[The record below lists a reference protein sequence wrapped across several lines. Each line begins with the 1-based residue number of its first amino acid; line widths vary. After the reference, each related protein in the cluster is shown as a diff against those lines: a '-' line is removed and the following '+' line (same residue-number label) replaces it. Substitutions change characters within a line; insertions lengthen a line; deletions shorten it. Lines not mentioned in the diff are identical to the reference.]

1 MYYFYYYSEIILYR
15 MVYER
20 HITPLFPSSPSTNF
34 NQTFPLAS
42 LLLDLGLLFYTFLY
56 ISKITYKNT
65 VSFISAIYVHDQ
77 RSSLHCNID
86 EFSHTVDEFIRNLM
100 TNMSLGNQ
108 IYDSLWQ
115 KIRKKWDTLCFLYLY
130 ISFVT
135 VFLLNKQEFLFTL
148 SHLLSHRQFPLL
160 VIFENF

>member
-1 MYYFYYYSEIILYR
+1 MYYFYYYSEIILHR
-15 MVYER
+15 MVSDR
-20 HITPLFPSSPSTNF
+20 HIRPHFPSSPSTNF
-34 NQTFPLAS
+34 NQTFPFARFRLA
-42 LLLDLGLLFYTFLY
+42 FLY
-56 ISKITYKNT
+56 FSLHFKITYKNT
-65 VSFISAIYVHDQ
+65 VSFLSAIYVHDQ
-77 RSSLHCNID
+77 RSCLHCNID
-86 EFSHTVDEFIRNLM
+86 EFSHTVDEFNRKLM

>member
-15 MVYER
+15 MVYKR

-34 NQTFPLAS
+34 NQTFPFAS

-56 ISKITYKNT
+56 ISKITYKKT
-65 VSFISAIYVHDQ
+65 VSFLSAIYVHDQ
-77 RSSLHCNID
+77 RSCLHCNID
-86 EFSHTVDEFIRNLM
+86 EFSHTVDEFNRKLM